1 MEMPMKSH
9 KRQTT
14 IFGIV
19 FWSLFLASIGLSD
32 RYRWLDA
39 VWFCVGWSF
48 AAVAS
53 VFAIIERLRN
63 PKTSNEYGGPA
74 RSLQSNSYLPRWM
87 MWVLLDDEQYAKYL
101 QRRRFTKLQISRIL

>member
-1 MEMPMKSH
+1 MKSH
-9 KRQTT
+9 SRQTT

-19 FWSLFLASIGLSD
+19 FWTLFLASIGLAD

-53 VFAIIERLRN
+53 VFAIVERLRN
-63 PKTSNEYGGPA
+63 RNTSNEYVGGPA
-74 RSLQSNSYLPRWM
+74 RSLQSSYYLPRWM

-101 QRRRFTKLQISRIL
+101 QQRVVR

>member
-1 MEMPMKSH
+1 MPMKSH
-9 KRQTT
+9 SKQTT
-14 IFGIV
+14 IFGVV
-19 FWSLFLASIGLSD
+19 FWILFLASIGLAD

-63 PKTSNEYGGPA
+63 RNTSNQYAGGPV
-74 RSLQSNSYLPRWM
+74 RSLQSSCYLPRWM
-87 MWVLLDDEQYAKYL
+87 MWVLLDDEQYAMYL
-101 QRRRFTKLQISRIL
+101 QRRRIR

>member
-1 MEMPMKSH
+1 MKGHS
-9 KRQTT
+9 RQTS

-19 FWSLFLASIGLSD
+19 FWTLFLASIGLSD
-32 RYRWLDA
+32 RYRWIDA

-53 VFAIIERLRN
+53 VFAIIERFRN
-63 PKTSNEYGGPA
+63 RCTSDLYIGGPA
-74 RSLQSNSYLPRWM
+74 RSLQSSCYLPRWM

-101 QRRRFTKLQISRIL
+101 KRRRDTHLRHG

>member
-1 MEMPMKSH
+1 MKGHS
-9 KRQTT
+9 RQTS

-19 FWSLFLASIGLSD
+19 FWTLFLASIGLSD
-32 RYRWLDA
+32 RYRWIDA

-53 VFAIIERLRN
+53 VFAIIERFRN
-63 PKTSNEYGGPA
+63 RSTSDLYIGGPT
-74 RSLQSNSYLPRWM
+74 RSLQSSCYLPRWM

-101 QRRRFTKLQISRIL
+101 KRRRDTHLRHG